1 MMQRVV
7 QATACISPCFL
18 SLIQIVILME
28 TEGTRIGVA
37 VRIRP
42 LLPDEFRQGR
52 RNTFIKADSS
62 GQTVT
67 VGLPDQSAIR
77 SFKFDLVFDEQT
89 NQGDVFERCGI
100 SFLVKKFVEGFNVT
114 IFAYGQTGSGKTYT
128 MEGYQYKVEG
138 EKAPRVLP
146 MDDDPARL
154 GVVPRAVQH
163 LFQELKSLPKSAD
176 GAVSVCFLQ
185 LYKER
190 IYDLLNPAQA
200 FHPNAPGLKLRWNK
214 SDQFYVD
221 ELSVHRCETY
231 SDVMR
236 LYHTGLKSKIM
247 ASHLLNSASS
257 RSHCVFTLSYES
269 LDKVDGSGVISRLHL
284 VDLAGSERTALTGNE
299 GEALKDSIDINKSL
313 FTLRQVITQL
323 AGKESG
329 AYVPYR
335 DSKLTSLLKQSIG
348 GNSYC
353 LMLACVSPADAFYEE
368 NLSTLAYATKASFI
382 SNDPVKN
389 IDAKTRL
396 VRGLKREVTDLK
408 AELAKAYEQIELLSQ
423 LKKQSGESRS
433 VSASSAPA
441 STLESR
447 PTTTTGGTQTLPSPE
462 LLLGVESGF
471 ALSPEL
477 LTEKLNDSV
486 NLIRDLIAAN
496 KKLRD
501 SLTGVTEDR
510 ERLEEDVHHVYFV
523 LQAVTGRQ
531 PGAP

>member
-1 MMQRVV
+1 
-7 QATACISPCFL
+7 
-18 SLIQIVILME
+18 ME

-42 LLPDEFRQGR
+42 LLSEEIRQGR
-52 RNTFIKADSS
+52 RNTFIKTDAR

-67 VGLPDQSAIR
+67 VGVPQQNSSRA
-77 SFKFDLVFDEQT
+77 FKFDLVFDEQSS
-89 NQGDVFERCGI
+89 QGEVFERCGVN
-100 SFLVKKFVEGFNVT
+100 FLVKKFVEGFNVT

-128 MEGYQYKVEG
+128 MEGYQYKTEG
-138 EKAPRVLP
+138 EKAPRVMP
-146 MDDDPARL
+146 VDDDPTRL
-154 GVVPRAVQH
+154 GVVPRAVQQ
-163 LFQELKSLPKSAD
+163 LFQEFKALPRSSETT
-176 GAVSVCFLQ
+176 VSVCFLQ

-236 LYHTGLKSKIM
+236 LYHTGLRSKIM

-269 LDKVDGSGVISRLHL
+269 LDKEDGSGVISRLHL
-284 VDLAGSERTALTGNE
+284 VDLAGSERTSLTGNE

-313 FTLRQVITQL
+313 FTLRQVISQL
-323 AGKESG
+323 SGKESG
-329 AYVPYR
+329 AYIPYR

-353 LMLACVSPADAFYEE
+353 LMLACVAPADAFYEE
-368 NLSTLAYATKASFI
+368 NLSTLAYATKASYI
-382 SNDPVKN
+382 SNDPIKN
-389 IDAKTRL
+389 IDVKTRL
-396 VRGLKREVTDLK
+396 VRGLKQEVANLK
-408 AELAKAYEQIELLSQ
+408 LELAKAYEQIELLSA
-423 LKKQSGESRS
+423 LKKEPGKTTRS
-433 VSASSAPA
+433 VSTAENI
-441 STLESR
+441 ESR
-447 PTTTTGGTQTLPSPE
+447 PTTTSGGTQTLPSPE
-462 LLLGVESGF
+462 LILGMESGF

-496 KKLRD
+496 KKLRE
-501 SLTGVTEDR
+501 SLNVVTDDK

-523 LQAVTGRQ
+523 LQAVAGRQ
-531 PGAP
+531 PGAQ

>member
-1 MMQRVV
+1 MQRVV
-7 QATACISPCFL
+7 QATSCISPCFL
-18 SLIQIVILME
+18 SLIQIVILRE

-396 VRGLKREVTDLK
+396 VRGLKREVADLK